1 MKTVVI
7 SRAAVHTGSL
17 ILVNPAHPVR
27 NIPLREELQ
36 PPFDS
41 APQILLQRRAAVM
54 LRCLTADIGAEKK
67 ILPVSGYRTG
77 REQQKLYA
85 ETMAEK
91 GEDFTRKFVA
101 IPGCSEHET
110 GLAVDLAEKGP
121 EIDFIRPSF
130 PDTGLCGTFRRRAAA
145 YGFIQRYQPGKEV
158 VTKIAPEPWH
168 FRYVGVP
175 HGMVMESRGFSLEE
189 YVDFLRDFS
198 PERPLSIRPENGR
211 EAKIYFLAFGKDET
225 MEMSLSEKNPYL
237 ISGNNIDGV
246 VITIWNANQ

>member
-145 YGFIQRYQPGKEV
+145 YGFIQRLSL
-158 VTKIAPEPWH
+158 IHISCCAS
-168 FRYVGVP
+168 FGVIQKRLIT
-175 HGMVMESRGFSLEE
+175 SR
-189 YVDFLRDFS
+189 LRAYRDLPCLLYTSF
-198 PERPLSIRPENGR
+198 
-211 EAKIYFLAFGKDET
+211 
-225 MEMSLSEKNPYL
+225 
-237 ISGNNIDGV
+237 
-246 VITIWNANQ
+246 W